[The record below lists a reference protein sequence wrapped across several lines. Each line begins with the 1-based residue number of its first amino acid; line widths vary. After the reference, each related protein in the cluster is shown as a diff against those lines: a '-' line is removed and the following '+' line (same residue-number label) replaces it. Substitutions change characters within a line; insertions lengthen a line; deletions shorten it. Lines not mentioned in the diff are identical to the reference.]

1 MKKTEKAAI
10 ARIITDLIKADGI
23 IDLREMNTLDD
34 LQNKYDIT
42 DNDWKSGGSIHLAES
57 LDVLKELDAET
68 RQELLNDFCHV
79 PCLTISVPKRR
90 HCCYCA
96 CSSF

>member
-42 DNDWKSGGSIHLAES
+42 DND
-57 LDVLKELDAET
+57 
-68 RQELLNDFCHV
+68 
-79 PCLTISVPKRR
+79 
-90 HCCYCA
+90 
-96 CSSF
+96 